1 MSLWA
6 VAPKGSI
13 FVVSLKALAA
23 LRTHVGLGM
32 DVEAA
37 LGFLIGIFVMDHMI
51 YNDLN
56 YFVSKLAAHEK
67 RQITC
72 RRNGDD
78 PG

>member
-1 MSLWA
+1 MSDVIVGGRSKRKYFWLI
-6 VAPKGSI
+6 VEG
-13 FVVSLKALAA
+13 LGA

-37 LGFLIGIFVMDHMI
+37 LRFPIGIFVMDHMI

-67 RQITC
+67 RQITL
-72 RRNGDD
+72 
-78 PG
+78 PEEW

>member
-13 FVVSLKALAA
+13 FALSLKASAA
-23 LRTHVGLGM
+23 LQTHVGLGM

-37 LGFLIGIFVMDHMI
+37 LRFPIGIFVMDHVI

-67 RQITC
+67 RQITL
-72 RRNGDD
+72 
-78 PG
+78 PEEW